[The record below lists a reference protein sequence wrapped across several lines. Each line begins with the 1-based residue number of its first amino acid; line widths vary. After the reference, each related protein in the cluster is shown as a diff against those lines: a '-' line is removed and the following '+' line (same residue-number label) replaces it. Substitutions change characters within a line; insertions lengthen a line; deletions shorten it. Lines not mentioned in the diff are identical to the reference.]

1 MIDRANVSETVGSG
15 SAIAIQL
22 ARFDRRIGALMAIF
36 SFFAKLFETDD
47 EVTYSFGEDRDCPDD
62 ALVFDKTLFTAQPVS
77 GLRTFGFNA
86 TARGIYRRYRET
98 KEWPENGYIAS

>member
-1 MIDRANVSETVGSG
+1 
-15 SAIAIQL
+15 
-22 ARFDRRIGALMAIF
+22 MAIS
-36 SFFAKLFETDD
+36 SFFVKLSETDD

-62 ALVFDKTLFTAQPVS
+62 TLVFDKTLFTAQPVS

-98 KEWPENGYIAS
+98 TVHGQGKVPTGGQVRSPLVAK